1 MNNTLNKINEHLDIL
16 EKQEQISEARK
27 VGGSEYDKFFN
38 SMLKK
43 WKVKSYKDIP
53 KNKQA
58 KFFDEIDKQWNAK
71 GEK

>member
-1 MNNTLNKINEHLDIL
+1 MSTLNKINDYL
-16 EKQEQISEARK
+16 EIKEREEQISEAKK
-27 VGGSEYDKFFN
+27 VGGNEYDKFFN

-43 WKVKSYKDIP
+43 WKVKSYKDLP

-58 KFFDEIDKQWNAK
+58 KFFDEIDKKWNAK